1 MGLAQSSLLR
11 CRALPLP
18 NFQRI
23 SDLSTDQLMH
33 AVGRASLIED
43 AWAKRTPRRSPS
55 YYQHAYPEARSTSWY
70 RVLNVPAPD
79 PLEWLSPL
87 TTSYNVF
94 MTRSGKLVCWDQ
106 HKDREVAKLDLRKP
120 SLLWK
125 CRLVWESRTA
135 FFVVMMLPPR
145 G

>member
-1 MGLAQSSLLR
+1 MSSLLR
-11 CRALPLP
+11 CRALPLQ

-23 SDLSTDQLMH
+23 HDLSNDQLVR
-33 AVGRASLIED
+33 AVGRAASLED
-43 AWAKRTPRRSPS
+43 AWSKRTPRRSPS
-55 YYQHAYPEARSTSWY
+55 YYEDAHPEASPGWY
-70 RVLNVPAPD
+70 RVLSVPPNE

-94 MTRSGKLVCWDQ
+94 MTKNGRLVCWDQ
-106 HKDREVAKLDLRKP
+106 HQDRAVAECNLKKP

-125 CRLVWESRTA
+125 CRLVWESYTA
-135 FFVVMMLPPR
+135 YFVVMMLPPR